1 MKLANNIIRN
11 ILGDKQSKNKKL
23 ETRKEQ
29 LIKTIKN
36 HMTNIS
42 DVDADSMANGLLSDL
57 IPYIITG
64 VGKIEVK

>member
-1 MKLANNIIRN
+1 
-11 ILGDKQSKNKKL
+11 
-23 ETRKEQ
+23 
-29 LIKTIKN
+29 
-36 HMTNIS
+36 MTNIS